1 MNAVIKRSSCTKRY
15 KHKSG
20 FRAGSG
26 QTYSVRKWI
35 NTSHLKHHP
44 ARPSPV
50 FSYSV
55 LCAVSYGR
63 PRWLIITLRRV
74 AYSAVKSITAC
85 APITATCLPLNIFIS
100 YANTDSMEPV
110 IIHQELSPNGNC
122 LCPAHSLF
130 ITRDGSGGER
140 LQHKPRTQPASRRCL
155 SLFLRGAE

>member
-1 MNAVIKRSSCTKRY
+1 MNVVIKRNSCTKRY

-35 NTSHLKHHP
+35 NTSHLKRRP
-44 ARPSPV
+44 ACPSPV
-50 FSYSV
+50 FTYSV
-55 LCAVSYGR
+55 LCAVSYGQ
-63 PRWLIITLRRV
+63 PRWLIITLRRA
-74 AYSAVKSITAC
+74 AYSAAKSITAC
-85 APITATCLPLNIFIS
+85 APITAMCLNVFIS
-100 YANTDSMEPV
+100 YANTDPMEPV

-130 ITRDGSGGER
+130 ITRDGSGGDR
-140 LQHKPRTQPASRRCL
+140 LQHKPRTQSASRRCL